1 MSLKARVDRLFQ
13 KRSSWESLWDIV
25 YSYVSPER
33 HDAFYP
39 KTDSPGSVQS
49 RIFDSTA
56 LDAAERLNNLLLSGL
71 IPPWQ
76 SWFRL
81 MPGNEVRT
89 QEDRSK
95 LQPLFQESEDK
106 MAAVLTEGRFYQEM
120 QPLLA
125 DRMTGGTA
133 CMEAVTDNGTL
144 YFRCVPLAEIAISE
158 DAHGRVATVARKSS
172 WTTEM
177 LRDVYEDRLDEAWLR
192 SVKPDDSHDVIELQ
206 QREADG
212 QYKWQ
217 RVLCSRNAT
226 ATSNECLLEHHTT
239 TLPRLMPTRWTKV
252 PGTPYG
258 RGPAIR
264 ALGDIRAL
272 NKIKELSLKNAALA
286 TSGVYTVVNDGV
298 INAYTMTIEPGARI
312 PVASNNPNERSI
324 DMLPMSADFNVAMF
338 SMEDLRNSI
347 LHSFMAD
354 QFTPAGRTPL
364 SATEIAERTRIVA
377 NEAGATIA
385 RLQEEVVTPCLKHA
399 LLHLKKSGDLPEQLE
414 ADGALAEIRYVS
426 RLSQAQWAE
435 EKANILSLAQ
445 VASAFGSFDP
455 EAGLTIDTGKAI
467 RRVAELDNIPTELM
481 RSPEQVQELIQQ
493 ASDVQVA
500 QAQVQ
505 QEAQDA
511 VG

>member
-1 MSLKARVDRLFQ
+1 MSHKARVDRMFQ
-13 KRSSWESLWDIV
+13 QRSSWESLWDIV

-33 HDAFYP
+33 HDAFQS
-39 KTDSPGSVQS
+39 KTDSPGSVQA

-56 LDAAERLNNLLLSGL
+56 MDAAERLNNLLLSGL
-71 IPPWQ
+71 VPPWQ
-76 SWFRL
+76 DWFRI
-81 MPGNEVRT
+81 MPGNEVRS
-89 QEDRSK
+89 QEDRSA
-95 LQPLFQESEDK
+95 LQPLLQEAEDK
-106 MAAVLTEGRFYQEM
+106 MRAVLADGRFYQEM

-133 CMEAVTDNGTL
+133 CMEAAEDNGL
-144 YFRCVPLAEIAISE
+144 YFRCVPLAEVAISE
-158 DAHGRVATVARKSS
+158 DAHGRVASVARKSS

-177 LRDVYEDRLDEAWLR
+177 LRDVYEDKLDETWLNTA
-192 SVKPDDSHDVIELQ
+192 KPDDRHDVMELQ
-206 QREADG
+206 TLQIDN
-212 QYKWQ
+212 QYHWCRSLCSPYASPESNE
-217 RVLCSRNAT
+217 RVL
-226 ATSNECLLEHHTT
+226 EEHTT
-239 TLPRLMPTRWTKV
+239 TLPRLMVTRWSKV

-312 PVASNNPNERSI
+312 PVASNSPNERSI
-324 DMLPMSADFNVAMF
+324 DVLPTSADFNVAMF

-385 RLQEEVVTPCLKHA
+385 RLQEEVVSFCLKHA
-399 LLHLKKSGDLPEQLE
+399 LRHLKENGELPEQLE
-414 ADGALAEIRYVS
+414 ADGTLTEIRYVS

-481 RSPEQVQELIQQ
+481 RSPERVQELIQQ
-493 ASDVQVA
+493 ASEVQVA
-500 QAQVQ
+500 QAAMQ
-505 QEAQDA
+505 QEAPDA
-511 VG
+511 VE